1 MVEGKRIRLSLN
13 RTARPDDEGNHESPA
28 VKDSQAKTKSSLA
41 ETGPF
46 DLANGDTYRRWRDW
60 KLEKQPRSASD
71 LMVEIADPLH
81 LSDAE
86 KDAVLGKVRVSNMA
100 IYACGRRDAP
110 AEETIPVLAGRFGL
124 GQLDQHLCAEEDGI
138 TPLSVAGGGQRQ
150 RYIPYTDRPINWH
163 TDGYYNDP
171 RHRVRVFML
180 HCVRPAQKGG
190 ESSLMDPEI
199 AYIRLCDENPDY
211 IAALRHPGAMTIP
224 ANEEDGAEIRE
235 ARTGPV
241 FFVDPDGSL
250 QMRYTARSVSIEW
263 RGDPIT
269 QEAVQCLSRVLDA
282 GSPDVIRHR
291 LAPGEGVLANNVLH
305 ARTGFQDGEDEN
317 EKRLVYRARFYGRIE
332 GTGLNESY
340 S

>member
-1 MVEGKRIRLSLN
+1 MKN
-13 RTARPDDEGNHESPA
+13 PA
-28 VKDSQAKTKSSLA
+28 AKTAIPLA
-41 ETGPF
+41 ETSPF
-46 DLANGDTYRRWRDW
+46 GLANTDTYRRWRNW
-60 KLEKQPRSASD
+60 KLENQPRSASD
-71 LMVEIADPLH
+71 LMVEIADPLNF
-81 LSDAE
+81 SDAE
-86 KDAVLGKVRVSNMA
+86 KDAVLDRVRVSNMA
-100 IYACGRRDAP
+100 IYACRRRAAP
-110 AEETIPVLAGRFGL
+110 AEETIPAIARRFGL

-138 TPLSVAGGGQRQ
+138 TPLSVAEDGQRK

-180 HCVRPAQKGG
+180 HCERRAQKGG

-199 AYIRLCDENPDY
+199 AYIRLRDESPDFV
-211 IAALRHPGAMTIP
+211 AALMRPDAMAIP
-224 ANEEDGAEIRE
+224 ANEEDGTEIRK

-241 FFVDPDGSL
+241 FFIDPDGSL

-269 QEAVQCLSRVLDA
+269 QEAVRRLARVLDA
-282 GSPDVIRHR
+282 GPPDVIRHR

-332 GTGLNESY
+332 GTTLGESWPG
-340 S
+340 